1 LSAESVRDQAL
12 AVSGLLSRRM
22 YGPPVYPPNPVKQV
36 TNAFKGAVVW
46 NTSTGEDRY
55 RRAIYTHLKRS
66 APHPLFETFD
76 ISTRDVCSLR
86 RIPTDT
92 PLQSFMTLNDE
103 AFVEAAQFLAARMNE
118 ESTVEQQI
126 ADGLQRALLR
136 PADRQQVAVLM
147 GLLQETRSD
156 YQNDIPAAKKMAGS
170 PGMDKSDE
178 EVAQLAALTVVANVI
193 LNMDSFLTK

>member
-1 LSAESVRDQAL
+1 
-12 AVSGLLSRRM
+12 M

-118 ESTVEQQI
+118 KSTVEQQI
-126 ADGLQRALLR
+126 ADGLERALLR
-136 PADRQQVAVLM
+136 PAEPQQIAVLQR
-147 GLLQETRSD
+147 LFAETCSE
-156 YQNDIPAAKKMAGS
+156 YQDDIPAAKKMAGAS
-170 PGMDKSDE
+170 GTDKTDE
-178 EVAQLAALTVVANVI
+178 QVVHVAALTVVANVI